1 VIIRPILLLIALIAA
16 VLTSDRPGRAEAANP
31 EAVLQRVNEQF
42 GALRDYECLV
52 DTDCQAGSKQ
62 EARSFRMWYKQP
74 GMLRLKVLRGRSR
87 GSEVVVASDGTIRG
101 RKGGLLKPI
110 VIRMDAEDARVRS
123 LRGVPVS
130 EFLWSAFYSRYR
142 ARAAQPG
149 ARITLLPHQ
158 EADAPYEIQL
168 TYADQG
174 RAMREVLR
182 VDPVRWLVQEREI
195 FEGATCVDRAVFH
208 DWKVNGGLKDGWF
221 RL

>member
-1 VIIRPILLLIALIAA
+1 MRPVLLLIALILAA
-16 VLTSDRPGRAEAANP
+16 LTSDRPGGAEAANP

-52 DTDCQAGSKQ
+52 DTNCQAGSKQ
-62 EARSFRMWYKQP
+62 EVRSFRVWYKQP

-87 GSEVVVASDGTIRG
+87 GSEVVVANDGTIRG

-110 VIRMDAEDARVRS
+110 VVRMDADDDRVRN

-142 ARAAQPG
+142 ARTTLPG
-149 ARITLLPHQ
+149 ARLTLLPHQ
-158 EADAPYEIQL
+158 EGDAPYEIQL
-168 TYADQG
+168 TYPDQG
-174 RAMREVLR
+174 KSMREVLR
-182 VDPVRWLVQEREI
+182 VDPVRWFVQEREI
-195 FEGATCVDRAVFH
+195 FEGAACVDRAVFH
-208 DWKVNGGLKDGWF
+208 DWKINAGLKDGLF